1 LLTGS
6 GCGLPSPLLDEM
18 DPDKA
23 TLFYIYA
30 LRAPTIIVQVVDRID
45 KSDVGSLHWHNR
57 LADRRVVF
65 WSFVYT
71 KSK

>member
-1 LLTGS
+1 
-6 GCGLPSPLLDEM
+6 M